1 MWEGTMTYYNKIRP
15 RQGVTLPWT
24 PQKLL
29 NMYKT
34 LTQEKG
40 GVSQT
45 KQKNDFKQI
54 YTSMEECIAI
64 SVRF

>member
-1 MWEGTMTYYNKIRP
+1 MTYYNKIRP
-15 RQGVTLPWT
+15 RQGVTLLWT
-24 PQKLL
+24 PQKLR

-45 KQKNDFKQI
+45 KQKNDFKKM
-54 YTSMEECIAI
+54 YTSMEECTAI